1 MTGKRWGRVG
11 DSPVI
16 GAGTYAAD
24 GTCAVSAT
32 GSGEYFIRVSA
43 ARQLCD
49 RIAWRGDSVQAAAS
63 ATIADIGEIGGD
75 GGIVAMDGK
84 GHIAFA
90 MNSSGMYRGWVTSA
104 QAPAT
109 AIYSGE
115 GGPER

>member
-32 GSGEYFIRVSA
+32 GSGEFFIRTSA

-49 RIAWRGDSVQAAAS
+49 RIAWHGDSVQAAAT
-63 ATIADIGEIGGD
+63 ATIADIGDIGGD
-75 GGIVAMDGK
+75 GGVIALDGK

-115 GGPER
+115 SGPAR